1 MAMDILLIIV
11 LTICLFTDLRYKKIY
26 NVILVPTALL
36 ALGYHLYSGGSA
48 ELWWSIKGLL
58 LGMALLF
65 IPFVLGGM
73 GAGDVKL
80 LGVIGAIAGPS
91 FVWVVFLATAM
102 VGGIISL
109 VILIRERR
117 LLIGLKTV
125 YYTFL
130 SLLGLMP
137 RVNMLG
143 TLATAARHGGAFPYG
158 TAITAGTAVAYL
170 VR

>member
-1 MAMDILLIIV
+1 MALNILLLIV
-11 LTICLFTDLRYKKIY
+11 LIICLYTDLRYKKIY
-26 NVILVPTALL
+26 NIVLFPAALL
-36 ALGYHLYSGGSA
+36 ALGYHLYTGGPA

-65 IPFVLGGM
+65 IPFALGGM

-80 LGVIGAIAGPS
+80 MGVIGVIAGPS
-91 FVWVVFLATAM
+91 FVWIVFLATAII
-102 VGGIISL
+102 GGIISL
-109 VILIRERR
+109 VILIKEKR
-117 LLIGLKTV
+117 LLLGLKSV
-125 YYTFL
+125 WYTFL

-137 RVNMLG
+137 RVNMFG
-143 TLATAARHGGAFPYG
+143 TLETAARHGGSFPYG